1 MPRNDAGKSSPQ
13 RRRVAEKFD
22 AEKPHGFFFFSAKPL
37 RLCASAVGFPALKVF
52 VAAVSQ
58 RPPDWVVAGW
68 TEYARRMPRE
78 LALEL
83 LQIRPEPRTS
93 GKTAEAMMAL
103 EATRIEAQLPG
114 GCRRIALD
122 EHGDAPTTRQLA
134 ERLAKWMASG
144 DDVAFI
150 IGGPDGL
157 DARIRNTAHETM
169 RLSSL
174 TLPHALVRV
183 ILAEALYRA
192 SSVIKCHPYHRD

>member
-1 MPRNDAGKSSPQ
+1 MKL
-13 RRRVAEKFD
+13 V
-22 AEKPHGFFFFSAKPL
+22 
-37 RLCASAVGFPALKVF
+37 

-58 RPPDWVVAGW
+58 RPPQWVVAGW
-68 TEYARRMPRE
+68 TEYAKRMPRE

-83 LQIRPEPRTS
+83 AEIKPESRTS

-103 EATRIEAQLPG
+103 EAARIEAQLPA
-114 GCRRIALD
+114 GCRRVALD

-134 ERLAKWMASG
+134 ERLAKWMANG
-144 DDVAFI
+144 EDVAFI

-157 DARIRNTAHETM
+157 HDRIKNSAHETM

-192 SSVIKCHPYHRD
+192 ASVLKGHPYHRD